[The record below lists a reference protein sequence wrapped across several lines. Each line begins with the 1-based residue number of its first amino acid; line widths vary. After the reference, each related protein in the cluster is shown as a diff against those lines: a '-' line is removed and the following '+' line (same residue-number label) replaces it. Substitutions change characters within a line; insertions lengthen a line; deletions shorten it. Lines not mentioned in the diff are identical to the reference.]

1 MKRKYLL
8 ITLLVT
14 VVFFIFK
21 LDQPYSQMSMLLEY
35 RGYLDSKISGN
46 PIRYGFIAFL
56 ILLISS
62 ALCLPILSILV
73 LGNGFFLGMG
83 WGTLVSSLGSSLGAV
98 VTFLIARTILQR
110 RVTTKMNRVFETM
123 NKEFQ
128 IYGVLYILS
137 LRLIPLV
144 PFQLVNIVFGLTKV
158 KLLTFFWSSQLG
170 MLPSQ
175 IILVNAGVK
184 MSEVRQ
190 IEEIF
195 SFEVVLSLVL
205 LGLIPLSVRAAK
217 KFREKQS

>member
-1 MKRKYLL
+1 
-8 ITLLVT
+8 
-14 VVFFIFK
+14 
-21 LDQPYSQMSMLLEY
+21 MLLEY

-144 PFQLVNIVFGLTKV
+144 PFQLINIVFGLTKV

-217 KFREKQS
+217 KFRKKKQS

>member
-1 MKRKYLL
+1 
-8 ITLLVT
+8 
-14 VVFFIFK
+14 
-21 LDQPYSQMSMLLEY
+21 
-35 RGYLDSKISGN
+35 
-46 PIRYGFIAFL
+46 
-56 ILLISS
+56 
-62 ALCLPILSILV
+62 
-73 LGNGFFLGMG
+73 
-83 WGTLVSSLGSSLGAV
+83 
-98 VTFLIARTILQR
+98 
-110 RVTTKMNRVFETM
+110 MNRVFETM

-144 PFQLVNIVFGLTKV
+144 PFQLINIVFGLTKV

-217 KFREKQS
+217 KFREKQP